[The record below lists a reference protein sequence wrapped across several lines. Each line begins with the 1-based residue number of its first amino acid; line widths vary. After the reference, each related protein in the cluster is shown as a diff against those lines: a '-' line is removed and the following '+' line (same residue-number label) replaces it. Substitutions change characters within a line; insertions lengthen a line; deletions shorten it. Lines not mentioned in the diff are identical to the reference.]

1 MSIGHLSVIEHCH
14 GNGKFLNDI
23 EMEKYL
29 SKGKNFNQVFGRFG
43 IELYGFLVYFEK

>member
-1 MSIGHLSVIEHCH
+1 VSIGHQSVIEHCH

-29 SKGKNFNQVFGRFG
+29 SKGKNFNQIFWEV
-43 IELYGFLVYFEK
+43 LVLSYMGF